1 MGARGASSMV
11 MLPLGA
17 RAPVLLL
24 LAAGSAG
31 SSSSSCGLDGC
42 SCWGD
47 DATGQRRDTRENA
60 LSLDAH
66 NLLPTGT
73 IHAWHVRA
81 VSAQPALKLQVW
93 RPAAAPP
100 AARAAGSRDGL
111 LEGLLASATGGK
123 ETRYYELICQNQV
136 AVKGSPTAEEE
147 TFPIPEGSRCLTKS
161 GDSLGC
167 KCSCSRVASSSD
179 ATQRSCRA
187 QTCRPARGL

>member
-17 RAPVLLL
+17 RPPVLLL

-111 LEGLLASATGGK
+111 LAPEGGSAAK